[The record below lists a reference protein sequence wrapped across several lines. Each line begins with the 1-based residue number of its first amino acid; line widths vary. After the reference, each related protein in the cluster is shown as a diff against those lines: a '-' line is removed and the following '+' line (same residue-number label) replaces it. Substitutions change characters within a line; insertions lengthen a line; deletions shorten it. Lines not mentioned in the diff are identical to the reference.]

1 MNQSFRNIHL
11 LVVRYRIRVHVVSRY
26 KKKDFLPIMRLICRL
41 GSLSWLT
48 KLTAIG
54 DQINKSSG
62 KFHDKGIGFRKGKGE
77 WILEPNT

>member
-1 MNQSFRNIHL
+1 M
-11 LVVRYRIRVHVVSRY
+11 LVVRYRIRVHMVSRY
-26 KKKDFLPIMRLICRL
+26 KKKDFLPIMRLIGRL

-54 DQINKSSG
+54 DLIKKSSG
-62 KFHDKGIGFRKGKGE
+62 NFQDKGIGFWNGKEE